1 MDVTDTT
8 HYNNGPDST
17 RDLGSAGDGTESDN
31 SGSSS
36 DESGSETDSSTEVM
50 MKPVFLSKSQRSN
63 NPAIASVATV
73 PSDPSDSSEHTSK
86 LDKFAMQET
95 TSKDL
100 YDDIDDTDDLDPEAE
115 YELWKQREAARFN
128 RDREIIKQQEAE
140 VQELLRRE
148 EMSEGELVKEF
159 ERGVKRKHGN

>member
-1 MDVTDTT
+1 MGVTGTT
-8 HYNNGPDST
+8 HCNNGPEST
-17 RDLGSAGDGTESDN
+17 RDLGSASEGTHSDN

-50 MKPVFLSKSQRSN
+50 MKPVFLSKSQRTKN
-63 NPAIASVATV
+63 TAIATV
-73 PSDPSDSSEHTSK
+73 PLDPSDPSEHTSK
-86 LDKFAMQET
+86 LDKFTTHET

-115 YELWKQREAARFN
+115 YELWKQREAVRFN
-128 RDREIIKQQEAE
+128 WDREMIKRQESE